1 MDIKDKDTRMAL
13 VARYLEAETTVAEEA
28 LLAAYYA
35 ANEAEEDERAIAQ
48 MIRMEHAGEALLSK
62 EGAEEFDRIVSQT
75 KSKESKES
83 KPHIRRM
90 AWIGGVAAAI
100 ALLLVLNVTIPRE
113 AEPSPAFTTM
123 EIAGYVQQLMNV
135 EDIETVTASPVKEC
149 VLVTATLAD
158 GSTKMFIMNK
168 DPEEGSTSMLAIN

>member
-1 MDIKDKDTRMAL
+1 MAL

-48 MIRMEHAGEALLSK
+48 MIRMEHAGAALLSK

-75 KSKESKES
+75 KSKQP

-90 AWIGGVAAAI
+90 AWIGGVAASI

-113 AEPSPAFTTM
+113 AEPSPAFTTV

>member
-13 VARYLEAETTVAEEA
+13 VAKYLEADTTVAEEA

-48 MIRMEHAGEALLSK
+48 MIRMEHANEALLSK

-75 KSKESKES
+75 KPKQSR
-83 KPHIRRM
+83 PIIRRM
-90 AWIGGVAAAI
+90 AWISGAAAI
-100 ALLLVLNVTIPRE
+100 ALLLVLNVQLPQE
-113 AEPSPAFTTM
+113 EVPSEAFTTV

-135 EDIETVTASPVKEC
+135 EDVEAVTASPIKEC

-158 GSTKMFIMNK
+158 GTTKMYIMNK
-168 DPEEGSTSMLAIN
+168 DSEEGSTSMLAIN

>member
-13 VARYLEAETTVAEEA
+13 VARYLEADTTVAEEA

-48 MIRMEHAGEALLSK
+48 MIRMEHANEALLSK

-75 KSKESKES
+75 KSKQSR
-83 KPHIRRM
+83 PIIRRM
-90 AWIGGVAAAI
+90 SWISGAAAI
-100 ALLLVLNVTIPRE
+100 ALLLVLNVQLPQE
-113 AEPSPAFTTM
+113 EVPSEAFTTV

-135 EDIETVTASPVKEC
+135 EDVETVTASPIKEC

-158 GSTKMFIMNK
+158 GTTKMYIMNK
-168 DPEEGSTSMLAIN
+168 DSEEGSTSMLAIN

>member
-1 MDIKDKDTRMAL
+1 MMDIKDKDTRMAL
-13 VARYLEAETTVAEEA
+13 VARYLEADTTVAEEA

-48 MIRMEHAGEALLSK
+48 MIRMEHANEALLSK

-75 KSKESKES
+75 NPKQSR
-83 KPHIRRM
+83 PIIRRI
-90 AWIGGVAAAI
+90 AWISGAAAI
-100 ALLLVLNVTIPRE
+100 ALLLVLNVQLPQE
-113 AEPSPAFTTM
+113 EVPSKAFTTV

-135 EDIETVTASPVKEC
+135 EDVETVTASPIKEC

-158 GSTKMFIMNK
+158 GTTKMYIMNK
-168 DPEEGSTSMLAIN
+168 DSEEGSTSMLAIN

>member
-1 MDIKDKDTRMAL
+1 MDIQDKDTRMAL

-48 MIRMEHAGEALLSK
+48 MIRMEHTNEALLSK

-75 KSKESKES
+75 KSKQPKH
-83 KPHIRRM
+83 HIRRM

-113 AEPSPAFTTM
+113 AEPSPAFTTV

-149 VLVTATLAD
+149 VLVTATLSD

>member
-1 MDIKDKDTRMAL
+1 MMDIKDKDTRLAL
-13 VARYLEAETTVAEEA
+13 VARYLDADTTVAEEA

-48 MIRMEHAGEALLSK
+48 MIRMEHANEALLSK

-75 KSKESKES
+75 KPKQSR
-83 KPHIRRM
+83 PIIRRM
-90 AWIGGVAAAI
+90 AWISGAAAI
-100 ALLLVLNVTIPRE
+100 ALLLVLNVQLPQE
-113 AEPSPAFTTM
+113 EVPSEAFTTV

-135 EDIETVTASPVKEC
+135 EDVETVTASPIKEC

-158 GSTKMFIMNK
+158 GTTKMYIMNK
-168 DPEEGSTSMLAIN
+168 DSEEGSTSMLAIN

>member
-1 MDIKDKDTRMAL
+1 MMDIQDKDTRMAL
-13 VARYLEAETTVAEEA
+13 VAKYLEAETTVAEEA

-48 MIRMEHAGEALLSK
+48 MIRMEHAGAALLSK

-75 KSKESKES
+75 KS

-123 EIAGYVQQLMNV
+123 EITGYVQQLMNV
-135 EDIETVTASPVKEC
+135 EDIEAVTASPVKEC
-149 VLVTATLAD
+149 VLVTATLSD

>member
-1 MDIKDKDTRMAL
+1 MMNIQDKDTRMAL

-35 ANEAEEDERAIAQ
+35 ANETEEDERAIAQ

-62 EGAEEFDRIVSQT
+62 EGAEEFDRIVSQA
-75 KSKESKES
+75 KSKQPKH
-83 KPHIRRM
+83 HIRRM
-90 AWIGGVAAAI
+90 AWIGGAAAAI

-113 AEPSPAFTTM
+113 AEPSPAFTTV

>member
-1 MDIKDKDTRMAL
+1 MINIKDKDTRMVL
-13 VARYLEAETTVAEEA
+13 VARYLEADTTVAEEA

-48 MIRMEHAGEALLSK
+48 MIRMEHANEALLFK

-75 KSKESKES
+75 KPKQSR
-83 KPHIRRM
+83 PIVRRM
-90 AWIGGVAAAI
+90 AWISGAAAAI
-100 ALLLVLNVTIPRE
+100 ALLLVFNVQLPHE
-113 AEPSPAFTTM
+113 EVPSEAFTTV

-135 EDIETVTASPVKEC
+135 EDVETVTASPIKEC

-158 GSTKMFIMNK
+158 GTIKMYIMNK
-168 DPEEGSTSMLAIN
+168 DSEEGSTSMLAIN

>member
-13 VARYLEAETTVAEEA
+13 VARYLEADTTVAEEA

-48 MIRMEHAGEALLSK
+48 MIRMEHAGAALLSK

-75 KSKESKES
+75 KPKQSR
-83 KPHIRRM
+83 PIIRRM

-100 ALLLVLNVTIPRE
+100 ALLLVLNVQLPRE
-113 AEPSPAFTTM
+113 EVHSEVFTTV

-149 VLVTATLAD
+149 VLVTATLSD

>member
-1 MDIKDKDTRMAL
+1 MMDIKDKDTRMAL

-35 ANEAEEDERAIAQ
+35 ANEAEKDERAIAQ

-62 EGAEEFDRIVSQT
+62 EGAEEFDRIVSQA
-75 KSKESKES
+75 KSMQP
-83 KPHIRRM
+83 KPYIRRM
-90 AWIGGVAAAI
+90 AWIGSMAAAI
-100 ALLLVLNVTIPRE
+100 VLLLVLNVAIPRE
-113 AEPSPAFTTM
+113 AEPSPAFTTL

-135 EDIETVTASPVKEC
+135 EDIETVTASPIKKC

-168 DPEEGSTSMLAIN
+168 DSEEGSTSMLAIN

>member
-1 MDIKDKDTRMAL
+1 MMDIKDKDTRMAL

-28 LLAAYYA
+28 LLAAYYT

-48 MIRMEHAGEALLSK
+48 MIRIEHANETLLSK

-75 KSKESKES
+75 KSKQP

-100 ALLLVLNVTIPRE
+100 ALLLVLNVALPRK

>member
-1 MDIKDKDTRMAL
+1 MMNIQDKDTRMAL
-13 VARYLEAETTVAEEA
+13 VARYLEADTTLAEEA

-48 MIRMEHAGEALLSK
+48 MIRMEHAGAALLSK

-75 KSKESKES
+75 KSKQP

-113 AEPSPAFTTM
+113 AEPSPAFTTV

>member
-1 MDIKDKDTRMAL
+1 MMDIQDKDTRMAL

-48 MIRMEHAGEALLSK
+48 MIRMEHAGAGLLSK
-62 EGAEEFDRIVSQT
+62 EGAEEFDRIVSQA
-75 KSKESKES
+75 KSMQP
-83 KPHIRRM
+83 KPYIRRM
-90 AWIGGVAAAI
+90 VWIGGVAAAI
-100 ALLLVLNVTIPRE
+100 ALLLVLNMTLPRE
-113 AEPSPAFTTM
+113 AEPSPAFTTL

-135 EDIETVTASPVKEC
+135 EDIETVTASPIKEC

-158 GSTKMFIMNK
+158 GTTKMFIMNK

>member
-13 VARYLEAETTVAEEA
+13 VARYLEADTTLSEEA

-48 MIRMEHAGEALLSK
+48 MIRIEHANEALLSK

-75 KSKESKES
+75 KSKQSR
-83 KPHIRRM
+83 PIIRRM
-90 AWIGGVAAAI
+90 AWISGAAAAI
-100 ALLLVLNVTIPRE
+100 ALLLVLNVQLPQE
-113 AEPSPAFTTM
+113 EVEAFTTV

-135 EDIETVTASPVKEC
+135 EDVETVTASPIKEC
-149 VLVTATLAD
+149 ILVTATLAD
-158 GSTKMFIMNK
+158 GTTKMYIMNK
-168 DPEEGSTSMLAIN
+168 DSEEGSTSMLAIN

>member
-1 MDIKDKDTRMAL
+1 MMDIKDKDTRMAL
-13 VARYLEAETTVAEEA
+13 VARYLEADTTVAEEA

-48 MIRMEHAGEALLSK
+48 MIRMEHAGAALLSK
-62 EGAEEFDRIVSQT
+62 EGAEKFDRIVSQA
-75 KSKESKES
+75 KPKQQ

-90 AWIGGVAAAI
+90 VWIGGVAAAI

-113 AEPSPAFTTM
+113 AEPSPAFTTV

-149 VLVTATLAD
+149 VLVTATLSD

>member
-1 MDIKDKDTRMAL
+1 MMDIKDKDTRRAL

-48 MIRMEHAGEALLSK
+48 MIRMEHAGAALLSK
-62 EGAEEFDRIVSQT
+62 EEAEEFDRIVSQA
-75 KSKESKES
+75 KSKQPKH
-83 KPHIRRM
+83 HIRRM
-90 AWIGGVAAAI
+90 VWIGGVAAAI
-100 ALLLVLNVTIPRE
+100 ALLFVLNVALPRE
-113 AEPSPAFTTM
+113 AESSPAFTTV

-135 EDIETVTASPVKEC
+135 EDIEAVTASPVKEC
-149 VLVTATLAD
+149 VLVTATLSD

>member
-1 MDIKDKDTRMAL
+1 MDIQDKDTRMAL
-13 VARYLEAETTVAEEA
+13 VARYLEAETTLAEEA

-48 MIRMEHAGEALLSK
+48 MIRMEHANEALLSK
-62 EGAEEFDRIVSQT
+62 EGAEEFDRIVNQT
-75 KSKESKES
+75 KPKQQ

-100 ALLLVLNVTIPRE
+100 ALLLVLNVAIPRK

-158 GSTKMFIMNK
+158 GTTKMFIMNK

>member
-48 MIRMEHAGEALLSK
+48 MIRMEHAGAALLSK
-62 EGAEEFDRIVSQT
+62 EGAKGFDRIVSQT
-75 KSKESKES
+75 KSKQP
-83 KPHIRRM
+83 KPHIHRM
-90 AWIGGVAAAI
+90 AWIGGAAAAI
-100 ALLLVLNVTIPRE
+100 ALLLVLNVTLPRE

>member
-1 MDIKDKDTRMAL
+1 MMDIKDKDTRMAL

-48 MIRMEHAGEALLSK
+48 MIRMEHAGAALLSK

-75 KSKESKES
+75 KS

-123 EIAGYVQQLMNV
+123 EITGYVQQLMNV
-135 EDIETVTASPVKEC
+135 EDIEAVTASPVKEC
-149 VLVTATLAD
+149 VLVTATLSD

>member
-1 MDIKDKDTRMAL
+1 MMDIKDKDTRLAL
-13 VARYLEAETTVAEEA
+13 VARYLEADTTVAEEA

-48 MIRMEHAGEALLSK
+48 MIRMEHANEALLSK

-75 KSKESKES
+75 KPKQSR
-83 KPHIRRM
+83 PIIRRI
-90 AWIGGVAAAI
+90 AWTSGVAAAI
-100 ALLLVLNVTIPRE
+100 ALLLVFNVQLPHE
-113 AEPSPAFTTM
+113 EVPSEAFTTV

-135 EDIETVTASPVKEC
+135 EDVETVTASPIKEC

-158 GSTKMFIMNK
+158 GTTKMYIMNK
-168 DPEEGSTSMLAIN
+168 DSEEGSTSMLAIN

>member
-48 MIRMEHAGEALLSK
+48 MIRMEHANEALLSK
-62 EGAEEFDRIVSQT
+62 EGVEEFDRIVSQT
-75 KSKESKES
+75 NPKQP

-90 AWIGGVAAAI
+90 AWIGGAAAAI
-100 ALLLVLNVTIPRE
+100 ALLLVLNVALPRK
-113 AEPSPAFTTM
+113 AAPSEAFTTV

-135 EDIETVTASPVKEC
+135 EDVEMVTASPVKEC

-158 GSTKMFIMNK
+158 GTTKMYVMSK
-168 DPEEGSTSMLAIN
+168 DAEEGSTSMLAIN

>member
-1 MDIKDKDTRMAL
+1 MMNIQDKDTRMAL

-35 ANEAEEDERAIAQ
+35 ANEAEKDERAIAQ

-62 EGAEEFDRIVSQT
+62 EGAEEFDRIVSQA
-75 KSKESKES
+75 KSKQS

-113 AEPSPAFTTM
+113 AEPSPAFTTV

-135 EDIETVTASPVKEC
+135 EDIEAVTASPVKEC